1 MSLLL
6 NNKKYNKLHP
16 NLRRIA
22 IVKGGKSDGKIVY
35 FSENIGEGEKEI
47 ILDGSGILQPL
58 PDYQKYE
65 KLYAAANSGAG
76 KTYYIANW
84 LKEWYTKPA
93 NKNKPLYIFSAVE
106 EDATLDDFP
115 NSKRIPIDED
125 LIEDPITLEDLSDS
139 FIIFDD
145 IDTISNPTLRKIV
158 LNLRDH
164 ALQAGRHYGVTMAS
178 TSHVV
183 SNYKQT
189 RILIQEATSI
199 TVFPRS
205 SGTFQIRQ
213 YLEKQAGF
221 DKGQIEK
228 FIKQPS
234 RWVTLYKQYNAY
246 VISEKS
252 VYMVN
257 NY

>member
-6 NNKKYNKLHP
+6 NNKRYNKLHP

-22 IVKGGKSDGKIVY
+22 TVKGGKDDGKIVY
-35 FSENIGEGEKEI
+35 FSENINEGMNEI
-47 ILDGSGILQPL
+47 SLDNSGILQPL
-58 PDYQKYE
+58 PNFSKNE
-65 KLYAAANSGAG
+65 KLYCAGNSGSG

-84 LKEWYTKPA
+84 LKEWYTKTI

-115 NSKRIPIDED
+115 NAKRIAIDED
-125 LIEDPITLEDLSDS
+125 LIEDPISLDDLSDS

-145 IDTISNPTLRKIV
+145 IDTISNPILRKIV

-164 ALQAGRHYGVTMAS
+164 ALQAGRHYNITMAS

-189 RILIQEATSI
+189 RILVQEATSI

-221 DKGQIEK
+221 DKGQIQK
-228 FIKQPS
+228 FLKQNS

-252 VYMVN
+252 IYMVN